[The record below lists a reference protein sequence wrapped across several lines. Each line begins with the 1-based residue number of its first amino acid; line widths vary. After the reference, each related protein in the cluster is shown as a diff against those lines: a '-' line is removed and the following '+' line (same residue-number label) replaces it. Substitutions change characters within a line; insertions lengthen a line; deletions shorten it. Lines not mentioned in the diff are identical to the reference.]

1 MSQNNTDIE
10 DIKEEEIE
18 ETAAEKLKSKRKEKG
33 YGNHKALPFR
43 KEDIELIIAEC
54 MNQTKLSLDVLASQ
68 IVDKNEDIKM
78 TQRDNLL
85 ATFRI
90 MEFEMQNV
98 LDALEG
104 FNDASLTKKHRMCRQ
119 IIQSYVKKLRNLAMW
134 EVRSIK
140 NKKCMTFAK
149 LCTSFLT
156 DMHKMMH
163 ADTSPKVRKTILE
176 RVCG

>member
-1 MSQNNTDIE
+1 MIQNDTDVE

-18 ETAAEKLKSKRKEKG
+18 ETASEKLKAKRKEKG

-90 MEFEMQNV
+90 MEFEMENV
-98 LDALEG
+98 LNALEG
-104 FNDASLTKKHRMCRQ
+104 FNDASLTKKHRMSRQ
-119 IIQSYVKKLRNLAMW
+119 IIQSYVKKLRSLSMW
-134 EVRSIK
+134 EVKSIK
-140 NKKCMTFAK
+140 NKKCMTFAN
-149 LCTSFLT
+149 LCTSFLV

-163 ADTSPKVRKTILE
+163 ADTSPKVRKTIIE